1 MWFVENS
8 FFNITFTALFNITF
22 SIAILQEKLLLLSD
36 DILVGWG
43 LVGCMVSLYQ
53 QLTFL
58 LPSILV
64 EVFHVVLLSAHVFFV
79 LINFKVV
86 IVSHCVQYIDV

>member
-8 FFNITFTALFNITF
+8 FLVVCLFKITF

-64 EVFHVVLLSAHVFFV
+64 EVFHIVLLSAHVFFFV
-79 LINFKVV
+79 LTNFKVV

>member
-8 FFNITFTALFNITF
+8 LLVVCLFNITF
-22 SIAILQEKLLLLSD
+22 SIAILQDKVLLLSD

-64 EVFHVVLLSAHVFFV
+64 EVFHVVLLSAHVFF
-79 LINFKVV
+79 LF
-86 IVSHCVQYIDV
+86 